1 MKLRRTLSSRWW
13 LAIQVLPAVV
23 LVAVAKTV
31 ITELDAES
39 IELNPLYTGLVAGN
53 IFLLGFLLA
62 GTLSDYK
69 ESEKLPVELA
79 ASLDSIADEFR
90 IVAAGKARVE
100 GTGAAEGKAAL
111 VHLADTV
118 RTILAWLYGNQPF
131 EAVLDRVEALSDHYV
146 AIEPHTQVT
155 YVSRIKTEQN
165 AARRML
171 MRIYSIHVTSF
182 VVAGFMVA
190 ALTSIFLIGVL
201 LFIDVGAL
209 GTDLI
214 VLCTLTFLLGYVL
227 LLIRDLDDPFEY
239 TSEGEKAGSAEAA
252 LDPLVQLSERL
263 TSPEA

>member
-1 MKLRRTLSSRWW
+1 MRLRRTLSSRWR
-13 LAIQVLPAVV
+13 LALQVLPAVA
-23 LVAVAKTV
+23 LVALAKTL
-31 ITELDAES
+31 ITELGAEG

-62 GTLSDYK
+62 GTLADYK

-79 ASLDSIADEFR
+79 ASLDSIGDEFR
-90 IVAAGKARVE
+90 IVAGGKGE
-100 GTGAAEGKAAL
+100 AEGKAAL
-111 VHLADTV
+111 AHLADTV
-118 RTILAWLYGNQPF
+118 RTILQWLYGNERF
-131 EAVLDRVEALSDHYV
+131 DAVLERVEGLSEHYV
-146 AIEPHTQVT
+146 AIEPHTEVT
-155 YVSRIKTEQN
+155 YVNRIKTEQN

-239 TSEGEKAGSAEAA
+239 STEGERAGSAEASLDA
-252 LDPLVQLSERL
+252 LVGLSTRL
-263 TSPEA
+263 PAPGG

>member
-1 MKLRRTLSSRWW
+1 MRLRRTLSSRWW

-23 LVAVAKTV
+23 LVGLAKAL

-69 ESEKLPVELA
+69 ESEKLPVEIA
-79 ASLDSIADEFR
+79 ASLDSIGDEFR
-90 IVAAGKARVE
+90 IVAKGKGRAE

-111 VHLADTV
+111 AHLADTV
-118 RTILAWLYGNQPF
+118 KTILAWLYGNQPF
-131 EAVLDRVEALSDHYV
+131 HTVLDRVEGLNDHYV

-155 YVSRIKTEQN
+155 FVSRIKGEQN
-165 AARRML
+165 AVRRML
-171 MRIYSIHVTSF
+171 MRIYSIHETSF

-190 ALTSIFLIGVL
+190 ALTSVFLIGVL

-209 GTDLI
+209 ATDLI
-214 VLCTLTFLLGYVL
+214 LLCTLTFLLGYVL

-239 TSEGEKAGSAEAA
+239 TTEGEKAGSAEAA

-263 TSPEA
+263 PPPGG

>member
-1 MKLRRTLSSRWW
+1 MAPRWRM
-13 LAIQVLPAVV
+13 AVMALPLVA
-23 LVAVAKTV
+23 LVAVAKIIV
-31 ITELDAES
+31 TELGAED

-62 GTLSDYK
+62 GTLADYK
-69 ESEKLPVELA
+69 ESEKLPVEIA
-79 ASLDSIADEFR
+79 ASLDSIGDEFR
-90 IVAAGKARVE
+90 IVAEGKGRAE

-111 VHLADTV
+111 AHLAVTV

-131 EAVLDRVEALSDHYV
+131 GAVLDRVEALSDHFV

-155 YVSRIKTEQN
+155 FVSRIKGEQN
-165 AARRML
+165 AVRRML
-171 MRIYSIHVTSF
+171 MRVYSIHVTSF

-190 ALTSIFLIGVL
+190 ALTSILLIGVL

-209 GTDLI
+209 ATDLI
-214 VLCTLTFLLGYVL
+214 LLCTLTFLLGYVL

-263 TSPEA
+263 PAAGD